1 MSTTPAHWTS
11 KDGIHLQSDGT
22 LLTQF
27 QDLVSATWRVKYT
40 RDRKKSD
47 TGGRLPTGARV
58 TNVLRVENHDKFN
71 SYLQYRSVLEGRR
84 GRLEHFPVRTDSLL
98 EQCLDANL
106 NEMYLFHGTNPVAAD
121 SIARSGFKLDL
132 AGSAVGTMFGK
143 GIYLAEHCSKSD
155 EYAKEGEGVF
165 TGQCALL
172 VCRAVAGQVYVTPD
186 KGDHSGKVMSGE
198 FDCVCGDR
206 LAAVGTFREMVFFN
220 ADAVYVEFI
229 ILYSRLYDAKPD
241 ETDAV
246 PAPATPAPAVPDAT
260 AAVSKDAAKPKAAA
274 SAPASA
280 RRFRASRLER
290 LAALAAAKKAAAT
303 SASAPVDAPAEPT
316 AAAADAPAAPEVAA
330 EVAAGVAAAPA
341 AAAADVEAA
350 APASARRVRASKL
363 ERLAAFA
370 AAKKAAATSASA
382 PADAPAEPT
391 AAADAPAA
399 PEVAAEVAAAPAAA
413 AADVEAAPAALV
425 PTRRFN
431 DHWTGKSWC
440 HPVTGR
446 ELSLQG
452 EDAVSFCT
460 DPVFHRDG
468 KQSITFMPRTPGTYV
483 GVALRDDP
491 LGIGSVRFN
500 QHGVVVVNGERVED
514 AFKYGMKEHVTLEL
528 ESGALTFIKHGKRGK
543 VVEKAQY
550 HGIADGVH
558 FVVGVGKMKSGKF
571 EIVG

>member
-330 EVAAGVAAAPA
+330 EVAA
-341 AAAADVEAA
+341 
-350 APASARRVRASKL
+350 
-363 ERLAAFA
+363 
-370 AAKKAAATSASA
+370 
-382 PADAPAEPT
+382 
-391 AAADAPAA
+391 
-399 PEVAAEVAAAPAAA
+399 APAAA